1 MRSSKPMPGNP
12 WPHDM
17 AIAVDDRPS
26 LLLELLWIREAYEL
40 EPPGE
45 DHPPL
50 LSDTPVVIRDAVV
63 STDTRAK
70 WEYAWPRI
78 WHATAHADMAGH
90 GWREEFGDDAFD
102 SDSYRTWS
110 QRGWDAYL
118 ATLPARVEDSP
129 EWRDLPDLVTAWR
142 AGLRR
147 IITIPCSGAFTLK
160 LGENALL
167 MAFATR
173 ENSDSYRQALS
184 TFV

>member
-45 DHPPL
+45 DLPPL
-50 LSDTPVVIRDAVV
+50 LSDTPVVVRDAVV

-70 WEYAWPRI
+70 WEYAWPRF
-78 WHATAHADMAGH
+78 WHAAAHADMAGP

-129 EWRDLPDLVTAWR
+129 EWRDLPDLIPAWR

-147 IITIPCSGAFTLK
+147 IITIPCSGAFTRK

-184 TFV
+184 MFV